1 MVVKPVFHVQN
12 IFMGK
17 GTHPTYDDYA
27 LHIFFWEK
35 EKLLQQKWDSLEN
48 Y

>member
-1 MVVKPVFHVQN
+1 MIVKPMFHTQN

-17 GTHPTYDDYA
+17 GPQLMYDDYA

-35 EKLLQQKWDSLEN
+35 EKPLQNKWDSLED